1 MSPGSES
8 HRGQSSI
15 TLRAAQ
21 PVAAEGRVYARYL
34 DEVTEG
40 FFRFRLGRSAVDILA
55 TAYLQ
60 PAHDLS
66 YEHVTFAEAGH
77 RIVAMAFGFTAAEQ
91 RGFSDQPLKRA
102 AGRQAWRLRATG
114 ILAAPLLR
122 ILETIADGDFYILT
136 VIADGDMR
144 GEGLGSLLLDHLEER
159 ARSSGSTRVALD
171 VAKSNGGARRLY
183 ERRGW
188 AVESKWPAFPLLPT
202 VFLRM
207 TKPL

>member
-1 MSPGSES
+1 MSSTSEN
-8 HRGQSSI
+8 HRGSLPI
-15 TLRAAQ
+15 TLRAAR
-21 PVAAEGRVYARYL
+21 PVAADGRAYARYL

-40 FFRFRLGRSAVDILA
+40 FFRFRLGRSAVDIIA
-55 TAYLQ
+55 TAYLK
-60 PAHDLS
+60 PGHDLS
-66 YEHVTFAEAGH
+66 YQHVTFAEAGH
-77 RIVAMAFGFTAAEQ
+77 RIVAMASGFTAAEQ

-114 ILAAPLLR
+114 IIAAPLLR
-122 ILETIADGDFYILT
+122 ILKTIADGDFYIVT
-136 VIADGDMR
+136 MIVAGDMR

-159 ARSSGSTRVALD
+159 ARSSGSTRVALH
-171 VAKSNGGARRLY
+171 VAKGNGAARRLY

-188 AVESKWPAFPLLPT
+188 TAESSWPASPLLPT